1 MQLCLTLLA
10 GYDVAVRPLALTD
23 DGPFAQFMLNFA
35 LAGIGALAFKWI
47 LGDRLDT
54 HHTTYALT
62 RFRALQLIDR
72 PRRERIDIATILP
85 HGTMSLS
92 RRDGLVTLEVGIHGT
107 VSQDDPPPVFTMSG
121 LAPDAAD
128 KAMPII
134 KRAIGSR
141 DDMAPLLQAA
151 P

>member
-35 LAGIGALAFKWI
+35 LAGIGALAFRWM

-54 HHTTYALT
+54 QHTTYALT

-72 PRRERIDIATILP
+72 PRRERIDIATI
-85 HGTMSLS
+85 
-92 RRDGLVTLEVGIHGT
+92 HGT
-107 VSQDDPPPVFTMSG
+107 VSKNDPPPVFTMPG

-128 KAMPII
+128 KALPII